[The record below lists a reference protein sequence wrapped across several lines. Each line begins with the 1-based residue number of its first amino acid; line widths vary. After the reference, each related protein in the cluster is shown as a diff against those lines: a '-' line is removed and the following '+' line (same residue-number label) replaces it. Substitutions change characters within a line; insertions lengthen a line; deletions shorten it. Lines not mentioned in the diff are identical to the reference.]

1 MNMIADH
8 ASWKKILFGLTFVI
22 GVLLLIPPASVA
34 AEEFDIPL
42 GSAYQ
47 GAKCMAAVEDFAMEV
62 PGAPDDVKNGL
73 QEMLQTA
80 LFESNYF
87 ILVDRSDPQGISAEL
102 LLSDSFMADPDTI
115 LEQGQLDP
123 AEVMIYGTLTA
134 LEGGGAGLRVKAPW
148 IPLTVGGTY
157 HEARADIDVRA
168 VDAASGQVIATA
180 HFSGS
185 ASSGKSST
193 AAVFT
198 GVKMPA
204 QLEMFVNTPLELC
217 LRDCIYRSV
226 VELCK
231 TIPPQYFKH

>member
-1 MNMIADH
+1 MKDNRGWRLAL
-8 ASWKKILFGLTFVI
+8 SFGLISLI
-22 GVLLLIPPASVA
+22 GYLLFIPAA
-34 AEEFDIPL
+34 TRAEEFDIPL
-42 GSAYQ
+42 GAAYQ
-47 GAKCMAAVEDFAMEV
+47 GSKCMAAVEDFAMEV
-62 PGAPDDVKNGL
+62 AGAPDEVKNGL

-87 ILVDRSDPQGISAEL
+87 MLVDRSDPQGISAEQ

-115 LEQGQLDP
+115 LEKGQMDP
-123 AEVMIYGTLTA
+123 AEVLIYGTLTA
-134 LEGGGAGLRVKAPW
+134 LEGGGSGLRVKAPW

-168 VDAASGQVIATA
+168 VDAACGRVIATA

-185 ASSGKSST
+185 ASSGKSNM

-231 TIPPQYFKH
+231 TIPPEYFRH